1 VSLKP
6 APIQPVPEETVRV
19 ARAVFRKGNPY
30 LGLRDEIGTIFAD
43 ADFADLFPTRGQP
56 GLPPWRLAL
65 VTILQFREDLP
76 DRQAAEA
83 VRARIDWKYLLG
95 LELTD
100 SGFDPSVLCEFRAR
114 LVADSAEERLL
125 HQLLEACQARG
136 LLKAR
141 GRQRTDATHVLAAIR
156 TLNRLELV
164 GETLRAAL
172 NELAAAAPAWL
183 LERSRPEWLER
194 YAARVDVYRL
204 PKTEAGREALAATIG
219 ADGYDLLAAVFEPQA
234 PAWLRTLPAVET
246 LRQVWIQQFCVVDDQ
261 VRWRRPGELPPP
273 GRRLPSPYDPE
284 AVCGTKR
291 GRSWIGYK
299 VHLTETCDV
308 DQPHLIVDVR
318 TTTAAATDN
327 AVTGPIHRALAAR
340 GLLPCRHL
348 VDSGYID
355 AGLLVAS
362 RAEHGI
368 ELIGPAR
375 PDTSWLQHAGAGF
388 DIGAFTIDWEAREAR
403 CPQGQTSIR
412 WTVLEGP
419 AAGVAVRVAFDPAT
433 CQAGPCRASCTRS
446 KTAPRTLALLP
457 RAQHE
462 AMQARRREQRTDA
475 WKQVCAPRA
484 GVEGLLSQGV
494 RAFGL
499 RRSRYIGHAKTHLQ
513 HVLTALAINIVRL
526 DAWLRG
532 IAPATTRRSRLA
544 ALMAAPA

>member
-1 VSLKP
+1 MPTSPTCPL
-6 APIQPVPEETVRV
+6 
-19 ARAVFRKGNPY
+19 RAG
-30 LGLRDEIGTIFAD
+30 G
-43 ADFADLFPTRGQP
+43 P
-56 GLPPWRLAL
+56 GWRLAL
-65 VTILQFREDLP
+65 VTLLQFRENLP
-76 DRQAAEA
+76 GRQAAEA

-100 SGFDPSVLCEFRAR
+100 PGFDASVLCEFRAR
-114 LVADSAEERLL
+114 LLEGGAEERLL
-125 HQLLEACQARG
+125 HRLLDRCQALG

-183 LERSRPEWLER
+183 GERGRPEWLER
-194 YAARVDVYRL
+194 CAARVDVYRL
-204 PKTEAGREALAATIG
+204 PKTEAAREALAATIG
-219 ADGYDLLAAVFEPQA
+219 ADGHDLLAAVFGPEA
-234 PAWLRTLPAVET
+234 PARLRAPPAVET
-246 LRQVWIQQFCVVDDQ
+246 LRRVWVQQFCVVDDRA
-261 VRWRRPGELPPP
+261 RWRRPGEQPPP
-273 GRRLPSPYDPE
+273 GRRLHSPYDPE

-299 VHLTETCDV
+299 VRLTETCDA
-308 DQPHLIVDVR
+308 DRPHLIVDVR

-340 GLLPCRHL
+340 GLLPGLHL
-348 VDSGYID
+348 VDSGYVD

-375 PDTSWLQHAGAGF
+375 PDTSWLRHAGAGF
-388 DIGAFTIDWEAREAR
+388 DIGAFSIDWEARTAR
-403 CPQGQTSIR
+403 CPQGQTSTR
-412 WTVLEGP
+412 WTVLEQP
-419 AAGVAVRVAFDPAT
+419 AAGVAIRVAFDPAT
-433 CQAGPCRASCTRS
+433 CQACPCRAACTRS

-457 RAQHE
+457 QAQHE
-462 AMQARRREQRTDA
+462 AMQARRREQRTA
-475 WKQVCAPRA
+475 TWRRVYAPRA

-499 RRSRYIGHAKTHLQ
+499 RRSRYIGQAKTHLQ
-513 HVLTALAINIVRL
+513 HVLTALAINIARL